1 MSEPFDPDEYLKENE
16 AFDPDAYLAE
26 APPAPPPAT
35 PEPSAWGTAVNTAR
49 GAVASILQGPAHQ
62 WADEAAGLIGERD
75 AALKYMVEGGQ
86 KPNLEAEYRTGRE
99 AFRNV
104 ENAFRAEN
112 PAAAF
117 ALTVGSGALLGS
129 PVGVKG
135 GRPFTG
141 AVSKYIP
148 SPSELATYLP
158 ALVEGGVSG
167 AGAALEAEDIPQAA
181 AIGAP
186 FGVGGQ
192 ALGEAAGQTGGAAAR
207 WVSGKAGQ
215 RVSNA
220 AAQAAEMEAKQ
231 NAEAVLSA
239 KGTLGNRVQS
249 GNRAVEN
256 MMRLSG
262 QVSEEEQAVLDA
274 LEASGAAQ
282 RLRDKLAQSVG
293 EDVPGKVAE
302 IDAAQAQLQA
312 VLGRTDAE
320 REAARQAILSGG
332 EAKQQIMARV
342 KRYLP
347 TLVGAIAGADK
358 KGILPGA
365 VAGYVLGGTPGSALI
380 GGLSGSALRPAMH
393 AVGRMVQHPAV
404 QSMAF
409 RPIEAG
415 AEATAEAIERWLP
428 AVGGSASRALRGEA
442 EAEKP
447 RLGTTSETVEDL
459 ATNTP
464 EALGPYAQQLQQAVA
479 EGNLPLV
486 HYVLQQ
492 KDPQYRAL
500 LEQARTGV
508 AQ

>member
-1 MSEPFDPDEYLKENE
+1 MSEPFDPDEYLKAKE

-26 APPAPPPAT
+26 SPSPPTAT
-35 PEPSAWGTAVNTAR
+35 TAQEPSTLGSAINTAR
-49 GAVASILQGPAHQ
+49 GAVASILQGPAMQ

-86 KPNLEAEYRTGRE
+86 KPNLEQEYRDGRE
-99 AFRNV
+99 EFRNV
-104 ENAFRAEN
+104 ENSFRAEH

-117 ALTVGSGALLGS
+117 VLTTGSGALLGGPLQS
-129 PVGVKG
+129 RAKG
-135 GRPFTG
+135 LGR
-141 AVSKYIP
+141 
-148 SPSELATYLP
+148 YLP
-158 ALVEGGVSG
+158 ALVEGGVNG
-167 AGAALEAEDIPQAA
+167 AGAALEAEDMPQAA

-192 ALGEAAGQTGGAAAR
+192 ALGEAAGAGAGAAAR
-207 WVSGKAGQ
+207 WVSGKAG
-215 RVSNA
+215 RKVA
-220 AAQAAEMEAKQ
+220 DATARATEMEAKQ

-262 QVSEEEQAVLDA
+262 QVSEEEQAVLNA

-282 RLRDKLAQSVG
+282 RLRDRLAKSVG
-293 EDVPGKVAE
+293 EDIPGKVAE

-320 REAARQAILSGG
+320 REAARQAILGGG

-347 TLVGAIAGADK
+347 TLIGAIAGADK
-358 KGILPGA
+358 KGVLPGA
-365 VAGYVLGGTPGSALI
+365 IAGYALGGTPGSALI

-393 AVGRMVQHPAV
+393 AVGRMAQHPAV

-415 AEATAEAIERWLP
+415 AEATAEAIENWLP
-428 AVGGSASRALRGEA
+428 AVGGASSRTLRGEA

-447 RLGTTSETVEDL
+447 RLSTTSSAVEGLVSSDPSL
-459 ATNTP
+459 
-464 EALGPYAQQLQQAVA
+464 LGPYAQKLQQAQA
-479 EGNLPLV
+479 DGNLSLV

-492 KDPQYRAL
+492 TDPEYRAL

-508 AQ
+508 SP